1 MRRALII
8 LGLTLML
15 PLGGATAEASTP
27 AAAVSTLV
35 ASARQRLDIWQAA
48 RHDLARTRARHGE
61 LAGRITALKRKNPPG
76 GELQRLLRASLAAEH
91 QLEAALSQVGR
102 ARADVERTVRGSVGR
117 IDQEIRNL
125 VPKLKTGSLTDRRA
139 AARRINQLRDDRKAL
154 RNTLAALKD
163 ARATPR
169 RDWSKYQVQVEP
181 LDGPSELDEKA
192 DFVED
197 TRDKLGQKR
206 QALASL
212 LREARQE
219 QQIARAARDFDTY
232 VRIFDEEARSDRVTR
247 QPNSRGAV
255 VQTSAT
261 DTPSAGAGTDSQS
274 ESFSGGR
281 GTEVPNAASPPQSV
295 GNSVDPNLNTGTD
308 GPGTALSDDGSGTKN
323 GVQSPTVVAPE
334 ASAPSVARDI
344 NADLLLNLRVSDL
357 EGQDLDL
364 ATLQRLIAELE
375 DLDGFLAAQAAS
387 IRQRART
394 IEADEARDLNR

>member
-8 LGLTLML
+8 LGLTVML
-15 PLGGATAEASTP
+15 PLGAASAQAGTP
-27 AAAVSTLV
+27 AASVSTLV
-35 ASARQRLDIWQAA
+35 SSARQRLDVWQAA
-48 RHDLARTRARHGE
+48 RRELARTRARHGE
-61 LAGRITALKRKNPPG
+61 LAGRITALKRQGPPG

-102 ARADVERTVRGSVGR
+102 ARANVQRTVRGSVGR
-117 IDQEIRNL
+117 IDQEIRSL
-125 VPKLKTGSLTDRRA
+125 VPKLKAGSLADRKA

-154 RNTLAALKD
+154 RDTLSALED
-163 ARATPR
+163 TRATPR

-247 QPNSRGAV
+247 QPNNRGATL
-255 VQTSAT
+255 QTTAAEG
-261 DTPSAGAGTDSQS
+261 PSAGADSQN

-281 GTEVPNAASPPQSV
+281 GTDVPNTTNPPQSV
-295 GNSVDPNLNTGTD
+295 GNTVDPNLNTGTN
-308 GPGTALSDDGSGTKN
+308 GPGTAVTDDTLGNKGA
-323 GVQSPTVVAPE
+323 VQSPTVVSPE
-334 ASAPSVARDI
+334 ANAPSVARDI
-344 NADLLLNLRVSDL
+344 NADLLLNLRVSEL

-387 IRQRART
+387 IRQRARS